1 MTTPGWQP
9 PPDLAAQ
16 LQDLYGL
23 TCPPRWGPPRRL
35 HYPTLGHGIA
45 RVMTELGTPPMPH
58 QKYMADVALEVDPK
72 TGILAYRKV
81 GLSIPRQQG
90 KTQKILAAM
99 IHRIRAWPRQN
110 VKYAAQT
117 RIMARERWE
126 DEFLVAMEQAKPM
139 AGKFRARKG
148 NGNEAII
155 WSKTRSK
162 LGIVSNTEKAGHGP
176 PLDLGMIDESFAHI
190 DARLEQAF
198 TPAMATRPMAQLW
211 WASAGGTE
219 ASIWL
224 NEQRERGREQIE
236 ALWRSGLA
244 LWPSQA
250 YFEWFAP
257 DDLDRDDP
265 ETWFTC
271 MPALCRS
278 ETVCT
283 CDPAGEWRHTVTI
296 ATIRADKSNL
306 EPEEF
311 DRAYLNRTR
320 KKLPPPDP
328 NVPAKE
334 WPGRAD
340 ASSKVGTDITIAVD
354 ITPLREAA
362 SIAVYGLREDG
373 IGHVEL
379 IDHRPGT
386 DWVVA
391 RLVQLRE
398 RHHPV
403 AIALDA
409 KGPAGSLLVDLS
421 KLDPPIAAPK
431 DAKKPQRGDLAIPT
445 MIDVAAACGQFADAV
460 RQGTLRHIDQ
470 VQLNVAMGGA
480 RSRPLGD
487 AWAWARKAAEVDISP
502 LVAVTLARWA
512 YVTRAELVDL
522 NHEQPFFGAWR

>member
-1 MTTPGWQP
+1 M
-9 PPDLAAQ
+9 
-16 LQDLYGL
+16 
-23 TCPPRWGPPRRL
+23 

-45 RVMTELGTPPMPH
+45 RVMAELGTPPMPH
-58 QKYMADVALEVDPK
+58 QRYMADVALEVDPV

-99 IHRIRAWPRQN
+99 VHRIRAWSRQN

-126 DEFLVAMEQAKPM
+126 DEFLVAMEQSKPM

-176 PLDLGMIDESFAHI
+176 PLDLGMIDESFAHE
-190 DARLEQAF
+190 DDRLEQAF

-219 ASIWL
+219 KSIWL
-224 NEQRERGREQIE
+224 NKQREKGREQIE
-236 ALWRSGLA
+236 ELWLSGLTR
-244 LWPSQA
+244 WPSQA

-257 DDLDRDDP
+257 DHLDREDP
-265 ETWFTC
+265 ATWFTC
-271 MPALCRS
+271 MPALCPT
-278 ETVCT
+278 ETGCR
-283 CDPAGEWRHTVTI
+283 CDPEGVWQHTVSV
-296 ATIRADKSNL
+296 ATIRADKSNM
-306 EPEEF
+306 EDAEF
-311 DRAYLNRTR
+311 DRAYLNRPR
-320 KKLPPPDP
+320 RQVPPADL
-328 NVPAKE
+328 NVPSKE
-334 WPGRAD
+334 WPLRVD
-340 ASSKVGTDITIAVD
+340 AGSRVGDEIAIAVD
-354 ITPLREAA
+354 ISPLRESS
-362 SIAVYGLREDG
+362 SIAVYGLRADG
-373 IGHVEL
+373 VGHVEL

-391 RLVQLRE
+391 RLAQLKDRYN
-398 RHHPV
+398 PI

-409 KGPAGSLLVDLS
+409 KGPAGSLLTDLS
-421 KLDPPIAAPK
+421 QLKPTPITPPAE
-431 DAKKPQRGDLAIPT
+431 AKKPRRGDLAIPT
-445 MIDVAAACGQFADAV
+445 MIDVAASCGQFADAV

-470 VQLNVAMGGA
+470 VQLNVAMAGA

-487 AWAWARKAAEVDISP
+487 AWAWARKAADVDISP

-512 YVTRAELVDL
+512 YVTRIEIVDL
-522 NHEQPFFGAWR
+522 NDDQPFFAAWR

>member
-1 MTTPGWQP
+1 M
-9 PPDLAAQ
+9 
-16 LQDLYGL
+16 
-23 TCPPRWGPPRRL
+23 
-35 HYPTLGHGIA
+35 
-45 RVMTELGTPPMPH
+45 GTPPMPH
-58 QKYMADVALEVDPK
+58 QRYMADVALEVDPE

-90 KTQKILAAM
+90 KTQQILATM
-99 IHRIRAWPRQN
+99 IHRIRAWSRQN
-110 VKYAAQT
+110 VNYAAQT
-117 RIMARERWE
+117 RLMARQRWE
-126 DEFLVAMEQAKPM
+126 DEFLVAMEQSKPM

-176 PLDLGMIDESFAHI
+176 PLDLGMIDEAFAHI

-198 TPAMATRPMAQLW
+198 TPAMATRPMAQLH

-219 ASIWL
+219 QSIWL

-244 LWPSQA
+244 LWPAQA

-257 DDLDRDDP
+257 DELDRNDP
-265 ETWFTC
+265 ATWFTC
-271 MPALCRS
+271 MPALCPT
-278 ETVCT
+278 ETGCL
-283 CDPAGEWRHTVTI
+283 CDPERVWRHTVTV
-296 ATIRADKSNL
+296 ATIRADKENL

-320 KKLPPPDP
+320 KKAPPPDP
-328 NVPAKE
+328 NVPSKQ
-334 WPGRAD
+334 WPDRAETG
-340 ASSKVGTDITIAVD
+340 SQVGDEIAIAVD
-354 ITPLREAA
+354 ISPLREAS
-362 SIAVYGLREDG
+362 SIAVYGLRADG
-373 IGHVEL
+373 IGHAEV

-391 RLVQLRE
+391 RLAVLRE
-398 RHHPV
+398 RYNPV

-409 KGPAGSLLVDLS
+409 KGPAGSLLIDLS
-421 KLDPPIAAPK
+421 KLDSPIVPPAE
-431 DAKKPQRGDLAIPT
+431 AKKPKRGDLAIPT
-445 MIDVAAACGQFADAV
+445 MIDVAASCGQFADAV

-470 VQLNVAMGGA
+470 VQLNVAMAGA

-487 AWAWARKAAEVDISP
+487 AWAWARKAADVDISP

-512 YVTRAELVDL
+512 YVTRIDAIEPEVV
-522 NHEQPFFGAWR
+522 EPMVAWR